1 MDGTQVVAGTSS
13 SVLVFGH
20 VIEREAISRNLKA
33 KTTGR
38 KTMTLQ
44 DIATKTIDTLDFPD
58 RVIHWNLGYEHLVVA
73 TTTQVH
79 IYNQKYIN
87 TPLAVIDGRNEV
99 RVIEL
104 GKKYVFYRT
113 LFYFLKLFFG
123 VAGIF

>member
-1 MDGTQVVAGTSS
+1 M
-13 SVLVFGH
+13 
-20 VIEREAISRNLKA
+20 
-33 KTTGR
+33 GR

-104 GKKYVFYRT
+104 GKKYACFAYSNST
-113 LFYFLKLFFG
+113 IFNSFSDFL
-123 VAGIF
+123 GIS